1 MKIFGLTGG
10 IGMGKS
16 TAGDWL
22 RQRGVQVI
30 DTDTLAHELVEPGQP
45 ALVEIRRTFGDEF
58 LDDGG
63 RLRRAEL
70 GRRVFGDPVARR
82 QLEAILH
89 PRIRASWQAQ
99 VEAWR
104 REDRPAGVVLIPLL
118 FETDAASCF
127 GATLCV
133 ACSAATQRQR
143 LAVRGWS
150 NDQADRRIRAQWPI
164 EKKIAAA
171 DFVVWTEGCV
181 EVCGE
186 QLDRIPGLV
195 QR

>member
-1 MKIFGLTGG
+1 
-10 IGMGKS
+10 MGKS

-22 RQRGVQVI
+22 RQRGVPVI
-30 DTDTLAHELVEPGQP
+30 DTDALARELVEPGQP

-58 LDDGG
+58 LDDRG

-70 GRRVFGDPVARR
+70 GQRVFGDPVARR

-104 REDRPAGVVLIPLL
+104 RENRPSGVVLIPLL

-143 LAVRGWS
+143 LAARGWS
-150 NDQADRRIRAQWPI
+150 NDQVDQRILAQWPI
-164 EKKIAAA
+164 EKKMAAA
-171 DFVVWTEGCV
+171 DFVVWTEGRV

-186 QLDRIPGLV
+186 QLARIPGLV